1 MVKPLFT
8 LQAELEDAAQET
20 KKAKQK
26 VLSETQARTL
36 PESEPSSRIGDVNS
50 NVQPI
55 VGQNPRGGIS

>member
-36 PESEPSSRIGDVNS
+36 PESEPGTRSGDINS
-50 NVQPI
+50 NVRPI